1 MAVLCSNE
9 VETNRYQLKKD
20 SIEERDAVT
29 L

>member
-1 MAVLCSNE
+1 MAVLCSSE
-9 VETNRYQLKKD
+9 VETNCYQMKKD